1 MKRLIILTLLCLPMV
16 ARGQDVT
23 FAELV
28 EKYSSLQHCTTIE
41 LSKQMLQSMDVHSD
55 IDSLVAISVESD
67 EHIASFR
74 DDVTRVTTGY
84 STMLS
89 VNNSGELVKIYGRS
103 DNNGHITT
111 LIVVTISS
119 SEGVV
124 VMIKGDDISLSDA
137 SSLISL

>member
-1 MKRLIILTLLCLPMV
+1 MKRLIILILLCLPM
-16 ARGQDVT
+16 AAKAQDMT
-23 FAELV
+23 FEGLV

-41 LSKQMLQSMDVHSD
+41 LSKQMLQSMDVQSD

-89 VNNSGELVKIYGRS
+89 VNNSGEMVKIYGRS

-111 LIVVTISS
+111 LIVVTISNDD
-119 SEGVV
+119 GVIV
-124 VMIKGDDISLSDA
+124 RITGEDISLNEA
-137 SSLISL
+137 TSLISL

>member
-23 FAELV
+23 FAGLV

-41 LSKQMLQSMDVHSD
+41 LSKQMLQSMDVQSD

-89 VNNSGELVKIYGRS
+89 VNNSGEMVKIYGRS

-111 LIVVTISS
+111 LIVVTISNDD
-119 SEGVV
+119 GVIV
-124 VMIKGDDISLSDA
+124 RITGEDISLNEA
-137 SSLISL
+137 TSLISL

>member
-23 FAELV
+23 FAGLV

-41 LSKQMLQSMDVHSD
+41 LSKQMLQSMDVQSD
-55 IDSLVAISVESD
+55 IDSLVAISVESSSLIS
-67 EHIASFR
+67 EFR
-74 DDVTRVTTGY
+74 DDVAKVIGGY
-84 STMLS
+84 SSMLS
-89 VNNSGELVKIYGRS
+89 VNNGGEMVKIYGRTDGKDS
-103 DNNGHITT
+103 ITA

>member
-1 MKRLIILTLLCLPMV
+1 MV

-23 FAELV
+23 FAGLV

-41 LSKQMLQSMDVHSD
+41 LSKQMLQSMDVQSD
-55 IDSLVAISVESD
+55 IDSLVAISVESSSLIS
-67 EHIASFR
+67 EFR
-74 DDVTRVTTGY
+74 DDVAKVIGGY
-84 STMLS
+84 SSMLS
-89 VNNSGELVKIYGRS
+89 VNNGGEMVKIYGRTDGKDS
-103 DNNGHITT
+103 ITA

>member
-1 MKRLIILTLLCLPMV
+1 MV

-23 FAELV
+23 FAGLV

-41 LSKQMLQSMDVHSD
+41 LSKQMLQSMDVQSD

-89 VNNSGELVKIYGRS
+89 VNNSGEMVKIYGRS

-111 LIVVTISS
+111 LIVVTISNDD
-119 SEGVV
+119 GVIV
-124 VMIKGDDISLSDA
+124 RITGEDISLNEA
-137 SSLISL
+137 TSLISL

>member
-1 MKRLIILTLLCLPMV
+1 MV

-23 FAELV
+23 FAGLV
-28 EKYSSLQHCTTIE
+28 EKYSSVQHCTTIE
-41 LSKQMLQSMDVHSD
+41 LSKQMLQSMDVQSD

-89 VNNSGELVKIYGRS
+89 VNNSGEMVKIYGRS

-111 LIVVTISS
+111 LIVVTISNDD
-119 SEGVV
+119 GVIV
-124 VMIKGDDISLSDA
+124 RITGEDISLNEA
-137 SSLISL
+137 TSLISL